1 MPACFEFS
9 IWKRSRWDRK
19 LEGRL
24 FVRMGGRAVG
34 KYFHVEYEWDIVSIR
49 SQLRELARE
58 WGFDELDQSRIA
70 RSVSELL
77 RNVVHHAEKGLL
89 QVERIERD
97 GKTGMLIIVQDLGP
111 GISGVSDLMKK
122 VQNSKSADGSGLKLV
137 HQLMDEFSIRTVE
150 GRGTMVEA
158 IKWLNPAGAT
168 ADN

>member
-1 MPACFEFS
+1 ME
-9 IWKRSRWDRK
+9 
-19 LEGRL
+19 
-24 FVRMGGRAVG
+24 GRAVG
-34 KYFHVEYEWDIVSIR
+34 RYFRIEYEWDIVSTR

-97 GKTGMLIIVQDLGP
+97 GKSGMLIIVQDLGP
-111 GISGVSDLMKK
+111 GIADVSELMKK
-122 VQNSKSADGSGLKLV
+122 VQTSQSVESSGLKQV

-158 IKWLNPAGAT
+158 IKWLKPAGAA
-168 ADN
+168 ADS

>member
-1 MPACFEFS
+1 V
-9 IWKRSRWDRK
+9 
-19 LEGRL
+19 GR
-24 FVRMGGRAVG
+24 
-34 KYFHVEYEWDIVSIR
+34 YFRIEYEWDIVATR

-58 WGFDELDQSRIA
+58 WGFDELDQSRIV

-89 QVERIERD
+89 RVERIERD
-97 GKTGMLIIVQDLGP
+97 GKVGMLIVVQDLGP
-111 GISGVSDLMKK
+111 GIADVSELMKK
-122 VQNSKSADGSGLKLV
+122 VQTPQSVDSSGLKQV

-168 ADN
+168 ADS